1 MNSSLKI
8 LLGVAICGFGYVQ
21 AGTQYWAN
29 GVNEQG
35 GWYDANKSYAVEN
48 DGDDMMCYAAS
59 ASNLI
64 AWWQDSQPIIPDGIP
79 TKLENIWS
87 TYKAASNSNGENGGD
102 AGWAMAWWIGGV
114 YSPTTSDE
122 ANRWVSS
129 HVQLYDYSEL
139 KAHSGYYYDQCNL
152 TCEDVSAFVGAYV
165 NSDNYLVSSYTMSN
179 DLVSGGLFENK
190 TFGEIFEA
198 GYGVSLGIAN
208 DAGSLAHAI
217 TLWGVEYDDSG
228 NLAKMWLTDSDDSLI
243 ENGKP
248 RLVEATV
255 YTDNENLNRTYF
267 TTEEVLVPVEGK
279 PDYFYVIGYSKEEK
293 VYIDSVHLLNPNAFS
308 VVPEPATATLSMM
321 VLMGLAARRR
331 RR

>member
-1 MNSSLKI
+1 
-8 LLGVAICGFGYVQ
+8 
-21 AGTQYWAN
+21 
-29 GVNEQG
+29 
-35 GWYDANKSYAVEN
+35 
-48 DGDDMMCYAAS
+48 
-59 ASNLI
+59 
-64 AWWQDSQPIIPDGIP
+64 
-79 TKLENIWS
+79 
-87 TYKAASNSNGENGGD
+87 
-102 AGWAMAWWIGGV
+102 
-114 YSPTTSDE
+114 
-122 ANRWVSS
+122 
-129 HVQLYDYSEL
+129 
-139 KAHSGYYYDQCNL
+139 
-152 TCEDVSAFVGAYV
+152 
-165 NSDNYLVSSYTMSN
+165 MSN

-228 NLAKMWLTDSDDSLI
+228 NLAKMWLTDSDDSRI

-255 YTDNENLNRTYF
+255 YTDKAKLNRTYF
-267 TTEEVLVPVEGK
+267 TTEDVWVPVEGK
-279 PDYFYVIGYSKEEK
+279 PDSFYVIGYSEEEK